1 MSFWARWASAPMLC
15 IIHVVHPAT
24 IGNLRDHRRGLL
36 QPRLSFEIRV
46 VQTLAVGTSSEKIA
60 KSAAHGVASASK
72 VTALAHQRTHFGKEK
87 FHNPSKFISV
97 SSVNAVETAEA
108 RSSDIH
114 RCRKLV
120 AIVVDTGK
128 GNDTPLGLSILYQHH
143 RILVIHKSSPLH
155 QSPSRDN
162 VPAVTQPFFDVGLRM
177 LGAII
182 LLVGNAIVA
191 IGHAERCLICNH
203 LAQKGQVS
211 QSRFVNWFPVQ
222 APVCKLISF

>member
-1 MSFWARWASAPMLC
+1 MHSHAKPHLPGGVPSNGTQKECLIWLTFVDLLTTLVISRPHGLRMSFWARWASAPMLC

-143 RILVIHKSSPLH
+143 RILVKAH
-155 QSPSRDN
+155 
-162 VPAVTQPFFDVGLRM
+162 
-177 LGAII
+177 
-182 LLVGNAIVA
+182 
-191 IGHAERCLICNH
+191 
-203 LAQKGQVS
+203 
-211 QSRFVNWFPVQ
+211 VQ
-222 APVCKLISF
+222 AGCFAQNEGLSI